1 MAAHPGHVGRR
12 ARRLPEPLGGIVN
25 VQDGLSPK
33 VIAGAIAGV
42 VVYLITKLG
51 LQVDPVI
58 EQAINVAAVLVAAWL
73 APPGAVKER
82 RIGPASDNLL
92 APEVAARLK
101 E

>member
-1 MAAHPGHVGRR
+1 M
-12 ARRLPEPLGGIVN
+12 N

-33 VIAGAIAGV
+33 VIAAAITGV

-58 EQAINVAAVLVAAWL
+58 EQAINVAAMLVAAYL

-82 RIGPASDNLL
+82 PIGPASDDELS
-92 APEVAARLK
+92 PEAQARLK
-101 E
+101 EPV

>member
-1 MAAHPGHVGRR
+1 M
-12 ARRLPEPLGGIVN
+12 N

-33 VIAGAIAGV
+33 VVAGAITGV
-42 VVYLITKLG
+42 IVYLITKLG
-51 LQVDPVI
+51 LRVDPVV

-82 RIGPASDNLL
+82 PVGPASDDLL

-101 E
+101 EPAA